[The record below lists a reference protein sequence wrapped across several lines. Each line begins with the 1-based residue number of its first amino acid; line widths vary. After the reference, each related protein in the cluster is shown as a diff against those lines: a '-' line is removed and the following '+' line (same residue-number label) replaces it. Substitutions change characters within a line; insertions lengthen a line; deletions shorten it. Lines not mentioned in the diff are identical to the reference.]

1 MSLETVIGNDSIKA
15 LLTKA
20 LESGRIGH
28 AYIIEG
34 KRGSG
39 KMTLAKAFAARILK
53 TENPETHPD
62 FTVVTNQLYDS
73 SKRKENV
80 LVDTI
85 RSMKRDV
92 YIKPYMDGKK
102 VYVIPLADTMQAPA
116 QNSLLK
122 VFEEPPTYCTII
134 LLAENANAF
143 LPTILS
149 RAPVLRMQPLADT
162 QVEEFLIQEKNT
174 PREKARQL
182 AVLSGGAIGRALE
195 LLEDEPAI
203 ALREETLSLF
213 LAMAGGTYRDMYDFV
228 KFLKQNKTDISLI
241 LEILLAWCRDVMYRK
256 LQLQE
261 VPITNGDKNRELIE
275 FCSRLPKDAALQLSE
290 IVVKYQRMIEQNVNY
305 SVAVLCMAT
314 DFWEEIHGRNYRS

>member
-1 MSLETVIGNDSIKA
+1 MSLDAVIGNDSVKT
-15 LLTKA
+15 LLQKV
-20 LESGRIGH
+20 LESERVGH

-39 KMTLAKAFAARILK
+39 KMTLAKAFAGLILK

-62 FTVVTNQLYDS
+62 FAVVTNQLYDS
-73 SKRKENV
+73 SKKQENV

-102 VYVIPLADTMQAPA
+102 VYIIPLADTMQAPA

-122 VFEEPPTYCTII
+122 VFEDPPAYCTII

-149 RAPVLRMQPLADT
+149 RAPILRIQPLSSE
-162 QVEEFLIQEKNT
+162 QVKEYLI
-174 PREKARQL
+174 REKDIPEDKAEQL
-182 AVLSGGAIGRALE
+182 AILSGGAIGRALE
-195 LLEDEPAI
+195 LFEDEAAI
-203 ALREETLSLF
+203 FLREETLNRL
-213 LAMAGGTYRDMYDFV
+213 LAMAGGTYRDMYEFV
-228 KFLKQNKTDISLI
+228 KFLKQNKKDISFI
-241 LEILLAWCRDVMYRK
+241 LEILIGWSRDVMCRK
-256 LQLQE
+256 LQMQE
-261 VPITNGDKNRELIE
+261 IPVTNQDKKQELTD
-275 FCSRLPKDAALQLSE
+275 FCNRLPKGAALQLSE

-314 DFWEEIHGRNYRS
+314 EFWEEIHGRNYRS